1 MKKILLIINPSSGRA
16 KIQTELLNVIK
27 EFNKNNFETN
37 VQITLAPKHA
47 IEIVKN
53 ANNIDAIICSGG
65 DGTLNEIITGLINAN
80 KNIPIGYIP
89 AGSTNDFA
97 MTFGLPLNILDAT
110 KQIINGTPRAIDI
123 GQFNKDRYFS
133 YVASF
138 GAFSSVSY
146 STPQPVKNTL
156 GHLAYVFNGIADIGN
171 IKPYTVKITTHND
184 VYKDDFVFGAI
195 LNTTSV
201 GGLIKLD
208 NINVDLQD
216 GLFEVILVKTPKTL
230 TDLNDILYGISNV
243 DFSNNIFKFIKT
255 DKLTLEFTDPPNW
268 ALDGEEAKGTK
279 KVEILNLNKK
289 IKIIK

>member
-1 MKKILLIINPSSGRA
+1 MKKILLIINPFSGRA

-27 EFNKNNFETN
+27 EFNYKNIETK
-37 VQITLAPKHA
+37 VQITLGPKHA

-53 ANNIDAIICSGG
+53 ANDIDYIVCSGG
-65 DGTLNEIITGLINAN
+65 DGTLNEVITGLISVN

-89 AGSTNDFA
+89 SGSTNDFA
-97 MTFGLPLNILDAT
+97 MTFNLPLNIIDAT
-110 KQIINGTPRAIDI
+110 KQIINGTPFPIDV
-123 GQFNKDRYFS
+123 GQFNEDRYFS

-138 GAFSSVSY
+138 GVFSAVSY

-156 GHLAYVFNGIADIGN
+156 GHLAYVFNGITDLGN
-171 IKPYTVKITTHND
+171 IKPYTVKIKTNNST
-184 VYKDDFVFGAI
+184 YKDDFVFGAV

-216 GLFEVILVKTPKTL
+216 GLFEVVLVKTPKTL

-255 DKLTLEFTDPPNW
+255 DKITFEFETIPNW

-279 KVEILNLNKK
+279 KVEIINLNKK
-289 IKIIK
+289 VQIIR